1 MAVHAT
7 HAVSRPPTAPMRE
20 TTGHLLLRA
29 YCTFLVFT
37 AFAGSAWNNLL
48 GPAGL
53 IVLVGALAVVTIL
66 LWARPSRTR
75 RADAAAR
82 RFDWRRLPWF
92 ALLYVA
98 WALASVL
105 WTHWLDA
112 TLITW
117 GILAATTLQ
126 GLFVASMLT
135 WREIV
140 RSIASAL
147 KWVLGLSLA
156 FELWAALVSGPILPV
171 FADPVEPFP
180 KELYWT
186 RALLFEGGRI
196 QGILGNANLLGMAAL
211 MAIIVFGIRMAVV
224 PRRGWLIAW
233 TAVALFLLVRAQSAT
248 SLLCGA
254 AVALVLGTALL
265 MRTARRPGE
274 RTRWYLLYAV
284 VGVAGG
290 TALWLFR
297 TEILGFLGREGDLT
311 GREGIW
317 AAVLERAGEH
327 PVVGWGYSTPW
338 LPWEPAFDGWIVDH
352 DLTVFMAHSVWV
364 DVFFQLGSIG
374 VALLVLV
381 YLAFTWRA
389 WFFAVDRPRWDLK
402 ADRPYSALT
411 LLPTL
416 TATVLLVQGISESRP
431 LMEWGWLMIALL
443 AFKMKQS
450 PHIGVGPAE
459 QSLAIERGERPR
471 QAERAP

>member
-1 MAVHAT
+1 MAVHAE
-7 HAVSRPPTAPMRE
+7 HAVRRPPTAPVRE

-29 YCTFLVFT
+29 YCTFVVFT

-48 GPAGL
+48 GPAGFCAL
-53 IVLVGALAVVTIL
+53 IALLTVVSVL
-66 LWARPSRTR
+66 LWALPTRLR

-82 RFDWRRLPWF
+82 RFEWRRLPWF
-92 ALLYVA
+92 ALLYVG
-98 WALASVL
+98 WALASL
-105 WTHWLDA
+105 IWTHWLDA

-135 WREIV
+135 WREVV

-156 FELWAALVSGPILPV
+156 FELWAALVSGPILPT
-171 FADPVEPFP
+171 FADPSGPFP

-186 RALLFEGGRI
+186 RAVLFEGGRI

-224 PRRGWLIAW
+224 PRKGWLIGW
-233 TAVALFLLVRAQSAT
+233 TAVAVFLLVRAASAT
-248 SLLCGA
+248 SLLCA
-254 AVALVLGTALL
+254 AAAALVLGTALL
-265 MRTARRPGE
+265 MRTAKRPGE

-284 VGVAGG
+284 VGIGG
-290 TALWLFR
+290 GAAVWFFR
-297 TEILGFLGREGDLT
+297 DAIFGFIGRGGDLT
-311 GREGIW
+311 GREAIW
-317 AAVLERAGEH
+317 AAVLERAWEH

-364 DVFFQLGSIG
+364 DVFFQLGFIG
-374 VALLVLV
+374 VALLALV
-381 YLAFTWRA
+381 YLAFTWRS
-389 WFFAVDRPRWDLK
+389 WFFAVDRPRWDLR

-416 TATVLLVQGISESRP
+416 TTAVLLVQGISESRP

-450 PHIGVGPAE
+450 PHLGVGPAE
-459 QSLAIERGERPR
+459 QSLAIERGERPAATE
-471 QAERAP
+471 QVP